1 MYKIVALWGAPKDS
15 EVEEFEKYYAKVHC
29 PLARKVPGLKK
40 LVLTRTDAGLE
51 GAKPAFYR
59 VAELYFASKR
69 ALEKSEKS
77 PQWTAMRQD
86 AGKIIE
92 RFKVTLTASQ
102 GEAKE
107 ESF

>member
-1 MYKIVALWGAPKDS
+1 MYKIVALWGAPQAS
-15 EVEEFEKYYAKVHC
+15 EIEEFEKYYAQVHC

-40 LVLTRTDAGLE
+40 LVLTRMDAGLE
-51 GAKPAFYR
+51 GAQPAFYR
-59 VAELYFASKR
+59 VAELYFESKH
-69 ALEKSEKS
+69 ALEQSEAS

-86 AGKIIE
+86 AGKMIE

>member
-15 EVEEFEKYYAKVHC
+15 DIEDFEKHYAQVHC

-59 VAELYFASKR
+59 VAELYFASKH
-69 ALEKSEKS
+69 ALEESEKS

-86 AGKIIE
+86 AGKMVE

-102 GEAKE
+102 GEARE